1 MKLQETVAGQP
12 KDVDLGYPTSATPY
26 FNGSS
31 DQIDIPYATDIN
43 PTSFTVE
50 MWVLFQRS
58 RGYRAILTSVS
69 GSATLGRRGY
79 VFCVNAAQQWQF
91 WLGSGQIGI
100 PWVILTGSKAQRG
113 IWTHLTGTYDS
124 VSKTMAFYI
133 NGLAV
138 GQYTGIPF
146 QPNNRHPLHV
156 GAGAT
161 EAGAS
166 SCFFYGSITKV
177 RIWAEALSPV
187 EIQTLAIEGVLG
199 DQTVEQTVEP
209 TSPIPTPV
217 AQLKQPEVTITSPI
231 PTPVVQVKQP
241 EIPITS
247 PIPTPVVQVKQP
259 EIPITSPI
267 PTPVVQV
274 KQPEVPITSP
284 IPTPI
289 AQAKQPEVTITSTI
303 PTPVAEVPITSPIPT
318 PIAQVKQPE
327 VPITSPIPTP
337 VAQVKQPEVPI
348 TSPIPTPVA
357 QVKQPEVPIAS
368 PIPTPIAQVK
378 QPEVPIASPTPT
390 PLAQVKQPEVPAK
403 PLATTPPESSEI
415 KPLSKELEKCLQ
427 PVLTFDGQ
435 DDYVEIP
442 YSPTLDFA
450 QAQDFAIEVWL
461 KPDAMEETK
470 SKTTFDINVLEK
482 WVGTPF
488 PYAIRYSSKNGRVY
502 ASRYDDDKKHPAVSC
517 LQPIDDRQFHHV
529 AFVKQSSQLYLY
541 VDGVEVASTND
552 TTIGTT
558 QNDSPLYL
566 SRGAVGGRRHFFKGH
581 MTEFRMWNRS
591 RSQVEIQADMSRRLA
606 GNEPGL
612 VGYWPLSEGSGDTV
626 IDKTKNANHGKI
638 TGATWKQVEVPIS

>member
-217 AQLKQPEVTITSPI
+217 AQ
-231 PTPVVQVKQP
+231 
-241 EIPITS
+241 
-247 PIPTPVVQVKQP
+247 
-259 EIPITSPI
+259 
-267 PTPVVQV
+267 
-274 KQPEVPITSP
+274 
-284 IPTPI
+284 
-289 AQAKQPEVTITSTI
+289 
-303 PTPVAEVPITSPIPT
+303 
-318 PIAQVKQPE
+318 VKQPE

-337 VAQVKQPEVPI
+337 VAQTKQPEVTITPPIPTPVAQTKQPEVTI
-348 TSPIPTPVA
+348 TSPIPTPV
-357 QVKQPEVPIAS
+357 
-368 PIPTPIAQVK
+368 
-378 QPEVPIASPTPT
+378 
-390 PLAQVKQPEVPAK
+390 AQVKQPEVPAK

-415 KPLSKELEKCLQ
+415 KPLSKELEKSLQ
-427 PVLTFDGQ
+427 PVLMFDGQ

-442 YSPTLDFA
+442 YSPTLDFP
-450 QAQDFAIEVWL
+450 QTQDFAIEVWL
-461 KPDAMEETK
+461 KPDLMEETK
-470 SKTTFDINVLEK
+470 SKKTFDINVLEK

-502 ASRYDDDKKHPAVSC
+502 ASRYDDHKKNPAVSC
-517 LQPIDDRQFHHV
+517 LQPINDQQFHHV

-541 VDGVEVASTND
+541 VDGVEVATTND

-558 QNDSPLYL
+558 QNNSPLYL
-566 SRGAVGGRRHFFKGH
+566 SRGAVGGGRHLFKGQ
-581 MTEFRMWNRS
+581 MVEFRIWNRT
-591 RSQVEIQADMSRRLA
+591 RSQAEIQADMSRHLV
-606 GNEPGL
+606 GDEPGL
-612 VGYWPLSEGSGDTV
+612 VGYWALNEGSGDTV
-626 IDKTKNANHGKI
+626 SDKTKNANHGKI